1 MWNRIVCL
9 VLGWAFSHA
18 LLAEPKL
25 KALIVDGQNNHA
37 MWPKIT
43 AMMKR
48 YLEETGCFVVDV
60 ERTRFTWQGARY
72 LDEFPLKNGKTTSA
86 VPQPIPDADFSP
98 DFSQYDVVINNNG
111 WRASP
116 WPKPTQKAF
125 EDYIRNGGGLVIVHA
140 ANNCWPDWK
149 AYNQM
154 IGLGGWG
161 GRTEKHGPYV
171 YFNEQG
177 KLIRDNSPG
186 RGGAHG
192 PQHEFQIA
200 IRDFAHPITRGLP
213 KQWLHA
219 KDELYD
225 RLRGP
230 RKQHANPCHNLRRQ
244 RAKRLGTARTD
255 DDDHRLWKRPNL
267 SHANGTRR
275 LLRRMRWVHRCLP
288 TRRRMGGHRKSYA
301 KKPPKRLPNGNSI
314 QPPKIQLARVF
325 LPMTTCMPSS
335 KPARKNS
342 LPRLLPS

>member
-1 MWNRIVCL
+1 MWNRIACL
-9 VLGWAFSHA
+9 VLGWVLSHT

-48 YLEETGCFVVDV
+48 YLEETGRFVVRV
-60 ERTRFTWQGARY
+60 ERTRFTWQGAQY
-72 LDEFPLKNGKTTSA
+72 LSEFPLKNGTTTSA

-111 WRASP
+111 WRAAL
-116 WPKPTQKAF
+116 WPKLTQKAF
-125 EDYIRNGGGLVIVHA
+125 EDYVRNGGGLVIVHA
-140 ANNCWPDWK
+140 ANNCWPDWE

-161 GRTEKHGPYV
+161 GRSEKHGPYV
-171 YFNEQG
+171 YFNKQG

-192 PQHEFQIA
+192 PQHEFQIT
-200 IRDFAHPITRGLP
+200 IRDLTHPITRGLP

-230 RKQHANPCHNLRRQ
+230 ADNMQILATTYAAEERKGSGRHEPMIMTITFG
-244 RAKRLGTARTD
+244 KG
-255 DDDHRLWKRPNL
+255 
-267 SHANGTRR
+267 
-275 LLRRMRWVHRCLP
+275 
-288 TRRRMGGHRKSYA
+288 
-301 KKPPKRLPNGNSI
+301 
-314 QPPKIQLARVF
+314 RVF
-325 LPMTTCMPSS
+325 HTPMGHADYSAECVGFIVTFQRGAEWAATGKVTPKNLPIDFPTANQSS
-335 KPARKNS
+335 RRKFD
-342 LPRLLPS
+342 

>member
-1 MWNRIVCL
+1 MWNRIACL
-9 VLGWAFSHA
+9 VLGWALSHT
-18 LLAEPKL
+18 LLAETKL

-48 YLEETGCFVVDV
+48 YLEETGRFAVDV
-60 ERTRFTWQGARY
+60 ERTRFTWKGAQY

-86 VPQPIPDADFSP
+86 VPQPIPDAEFSP

-116 WPKPTQKAF
+116 WPSPTQKAF
-125 EDYIRNGGGLVIVHA
+125 EDYVHNGGGLVIVHA

-192 PQHEFQIA
+192 PQHEFQITL
-200 IRDFAHPITRGLP
+200 RDFAHPITRGLP

-230 RKQHANPCHNLRRQ
+230 ANNMQILATTYAAEERKGSGRHEPMMMTIAYGKGRIFHTPMGHADYSAECVGFIVTFQ
-244 RAKRLGTARTD
+244 RGAEWAATGKVTQ
-255 DDDHRLWKRPNL
+255 KN
-267 SHANGTRR
+267 
-275 LLRRMRWVHRCLP
+275 
-288 TRRRMGGHRKSYA
+288 
-301 KKPPKRLPNGNSI
+301 LPNDF
-314 QPPKIQLARVF
+314 PKANQ
-325 LPMTTCMPSS
+325 SS
-335 KPARKNS
+335 RRKFN
-342 LPRLLPS
+342 

>member
-1 MWNRIVCL
+1 MRNRIACL
-9 VLGWAFSHA
+9 VLGWALSHT
-18 LLAEPKL
+18 LLADPKL

-48 YLEETGCFVVDV
+48 YLEETGQFVVDV

-86 VPQPIPDADFSP
+86 VPKPIPDADFSP

-111 WRASP
+111 WRAAP
-116 WPKPTQKAF
+116 WPKATQKAF
-125 EDYIRNGGGLVIVHA
+125 EDYIRNGGGGLVIVHA
-140 ANNCWPDWK
+140 ANNCWPDWE

-161 GRTEKHGPYV
+161 GRSEKHGPYV
-171 YFNEQG
+171 YYNQQG

-192 PQHEFQIA
+192 PQHEFQIT
-200 IRDFAHPITRGLP
+200 IRDFTHPITRGLP
-213 KQWLHA
+213 KQWRHA

-230 RKQHANPCHNLRRQ
+230 ADNLQILATTYAAEERKGSGRHEPMLMTIAYGKGRIFHTPMGHADYSAECVGFIVTFQ
-244 RAKRLGTARTD
+244 RGAEWAATGKVT
-255 DDDHRLWKRPNL
+255 
-267 SHANGTRR
+267 
-275 LLRRMRWVHRCLP
+275 
-288 TRRRMGGHRKSYA
+288 
-301 KKPPKRLPNGNSI
+301 PKN
-314 QPPKIQLARVF
+314 
-325 LPMTTCMPSS
+325 
-335 KPARKNS
+335 
-342 LPRLLPS
+342 LPSDFPTANQSSRRKFN